1 MNFPKQSQHGWLALV
16 SVGVISALTITG
28 CDRSKKDDSTEETTT
43 KVTTETEVVTKSVP
57 AVDCDDPMVQ
67 DRLKLMLQTTL
78 NQKAQSLATSY
89 ATQANIAVDSR
100 VLGSNINDVLIDIQN
115 PTVLEATN
123 ATGATTCQASVSMTL
138 PSQDLYQANQVY
150 ASAGRTSIQ
159 DRMAEQNIRFNN
171 NMLVDDSF
179 SYVVGTQGGELKIR
193 IAGQPA
199 ILDLVSDVVAGSL
212 VQTTL
217 NTRRAQIAEQK
228 ARVQQERR
236 QQQANRRVREEP
248 RIRQPQS
255 VKPVAPTQAT
265 KPATA
270 MPEPKPQSNSEANT
284 STSSSLAPSNSKP
297 SSSAPVPAETNKK
310 ATVPTDKSINMVIE
324 EDPNATY

>member
-16 SVGVISALTITG
+16 TVGVISALTITG
-28 CDRSKKDDSTEETTT
+28 CDRSKKDESTEETTT

-78 NQKAQSLATSY
+78 NQKAQSLAASY

-159 DRMAEQNIRFNN
+159 DRMAEQNIRLNN

-236 QQQANRRVREEP
+236 QEQANRRVREEP

-265 KPATA
+265 KPAT
-270 MPEPKPQSNSEANT
+270 PETNT

-297 SSSAPVPAETNKK
+297 DSSAPVPAETNKK

>member
-1 MNFPKQSQHGWLALV
+1 MNFTKQSQHGWLALV

-28 CDRSKKDDSTEETTT
+28 CDRSKKDESTEETTT

-100 VLGSNINDVLIDIQN
+100 VLGSNIHDVLIDIQN
-115 PTVLEATN
+115 PAVLEATN
-123 ATGATTCQASVSMTL
+123 ATGTTTCQASVSMTL

-159 DRMAEQNIRFNN
+159 DRMAEQNIRLNN

-236 QQQANRRVREEP
+236 QEQANRRVREEP

-255 VKPVAPTQAT
+255 AKPVAPTQPT
-265 KPATA
+265 KPAT
-270 MPEPKPQSNSEANT
+270 PEANT
-284 STSSSLAPSNSKP
+284 STSSSLAPSNARP
-297 SSSAPVPAETNKK
+297 DSSAPVPAETNKK